1 MYNMGKELRNISR
14 LKITRKKLR
23 NNQTKSEQI
32 IWNKLKWKQFLWLK
46 FRRQHS
52 IWRYILD
59 FYCPEKKLAIEIDW
73 ENHAEEEQK
82 EYDTMRTDFL
92 NSAGIK
98 VVRYTNEDI
107 MKSIDWVLQDL
118 TLKLW
123 E

>member
-1 MYNMGKELRNISR
+1 MGKELRNISR